1 MLEFPLCFGAESQ
14 GREGIPK
21 VIYRSKLA
29 NVQEQDY
36 PMLVKDYP
44 MLVTIAQY
52 QLNVIGRRICN
63 F

>member
-29 NVQEQDY
+29 NVQE
-36 PMLVKDYP
+36 
-44 MLVTIAQY
+44 
-52 QLNVIGRRICN
+52 
-63 F
+63 